1 MAQDKGS
8 HHTFQRK
15 DGRLWY
21 KRCNVLRQ
29 ECYSDA
35 SNNRLLPSFET
46 AFLGREKILTR
57 RPRIVRG
64 LYLGKEP
71 LEYQKIPTPFRF
83 SFQQGYNDITDQEKD
98 KAKNFQGRIIYSQS
112 MTVMLCS
119 LQTKQVNRGQFKRD
133 RVVWKG
139 DTVRRC
145 NNSGTNQ
152 NWWKKELPLSCTKK
166 AKQEADKLRLNAKIS
181 RQLQEKNLVQTDE
194 EEALRGEY
202 QKRTKQSVEC
212 RDTRSYQVQEIDCYF
227 SRKTPVEFYLE
238 NFIFKQSDYD
248 IWSRSNEKQN
258 QEEN

>member
-8 HHTFQRK
+8 HHTFQRN
-15 DGRLWY
+15 DGRLWC

-35 SNNRLLPSFET
+35 SNNRLLSSFET
-46 AFLGREKILTR
+46 AFLGREKILIR

-98 KAKNFQGRIIYSQS
+98 KAKNFKGRIIYSQS
-112 MTVMLCS
+112 MTVTLCS

-133 RVVWKG
+133 RIVWKS
-139 DTVRRC
+139 DAARPTK
-145 NNSGTNQ
+145 NSGKDQ
-152 NWWKKELPLSCTKK
+152 NWWNKELPLSCSKK
-166 AKQEADKLRLNAKIS
+166 AKQEADKLRFNAKIS
-181 RQLQEKNLVQTDE
+181 RQSQEKNLVQTDE
-194 EEALRGEY
+194 EEALRSEY
-202 QKRTKQSVEC
+202 QKRTKQSVEY
-212 RDTRSYQVQEIDCYF
+212 RDTRSHQVQEIDSY
-227 SRKTPVEFYLE
+227 SLRKTPVEFYLE

>member
-1 MAQDKGS
+1 MARDKGS

-21 KRCNVLRQ
+21 KRCNDVLHQ

-35 SNNRLLPSFET
+35 SNNRLHPSFET
-46 AFLGREKILTR
+46 ASLGKEKILIR

-112 MTVMLCS
+112 MTVTLCS
-119 LQTKQVNRGQFKRD
+119 LQTKQVNCGQFKRD
-133 RVVWKG
+133 RVVWKS
-139 DTVRRC
+139 DAVRRS
-145 NNSGTNQ
+145 NNLGKDQ
-152 NWWKKELPLSCTKK
+152 NWWKKELPLSCSKK

-181 RQLQEKNLVQTDE
+181 RQSQEKNLVQTDE
-194 EEALRGEY
+194 EEALRSEY

-212 RDTRSYQVQEIDCYF
+212 SDTRSYQVQEIDSYF

-258 QEEN
+258 

>member
-21 KRCNVLRQ
+21 KRCNVLHQ

-35 SNNRLLPSFET
+35 SNNRLHPSFET
-46 AFLGREKILTR
+46 ASLGKEKISIR

-83 SFQQGYNDITDQEKD
+83 SFQQGYNDITDQEKN

-112 MTVMLCS
+112 MTVTLCS

-133 RVVWKG
+133 RFVWKN
-139 DTVRRC
+139 DAVRRS

-152 NWWKKELPLSCTKK
+152 NWWKKELPLSCSKK
-166 AKQEADKLRLNAKIS
+166 ANQEADKLRFNAKIS

-212 RDTRSYQVQEIDCYF
+212 SDTRSYQVQEIDSYF

>member
-15 DGRLWY
+15 DGRLWC

-46 AFLGREKILTR
+46 AFLGREKILIR

-98 KAKNFQGRIIYSQS
+98 KAKNFKGRIIYSQS
-112 MTVMLCS
+112 MTVTLCS

-133 RVVWKG
+133 RIVWKS
-139 DTVRRC
+139 DAARPTK
-145 NNSGTNQ
+145 NSGKDQ
-152 NWWKKELPLSCTKK
+152 NWWNKELPLSCSKK
-166 AKQEADKLRLNAKIS
+166 AKQEADKLRFNAKIS
-181 RQLQEKNLVQTDE
+181 RQSQEKNLVQTDE
-194 EEALRGEY
+194 EEALRSEY
-202 QKRTKQSVEC
+202 QKNTKQSVEY
-212 RDTRSYQVQEIDCYF
+212 RDTRSHQVQEIDSY
-227 SRKTPVEFYLE
+227 SLRKTPVEFYLE

>member
-15 DGRLWY
+15 DGRLWC

-46 AFLGREKILTR
+46 AFLGREKILIR

-98 KAKNFQGRIIYSQS
+98 KAKNFKGRIIYSQS
-112 MTVMLCS
+112 MTVTLCS
-119 LQTKQVNRGQFKRD
+119 LQTKQVNCGQFKRD
-133 RVVWKG
+133 RVVWKS
-139 DTVRRC
+139 DAVRPT

-152 NWWKKELPLSCTKK
+152 NWWRKELPLSCTKK
-166 AKQEADKLRLNAKIS
+166 AKQEADKLRFNVKIS
-181 RQLQEKNLVQTDE
+181 RQSQEKNLVQTDE
-194 EEALRGEY
+194 EEALRSEY
-202 QKRTKQSVEC
+202 QKNTKQSVEY
-212 RDTRSYQVQEIDCYF
+212 RDTRSHQVQEIDSY
-227 SRKTPVEFYLE
+227 SLRKTPVEFYLE

>member
-29 ECYSDA
+29 ECYSNA

-46 AFLGREKILTR
+46 ALLGREKILTR

-83 SFQQGYNDITDQEKD
+83 SFQQGYNDVTDQEKD

-112 MTVMLCS
+112 MTVTLCS

-139 DTVRRC
+139 DTVRRS

>member
-71 LEYQKIPTPFRF
+71 LEYQKIPTSFRF

-98 KAKNFQGRIIYSQS
+98 KAKNFKGRIIYSQS
-112 MTVMLCS
+112 MTVTLCS
-119 LQTKQVNRGQFKRD
+119 LQTKQANCEQFKLD
-133 RVVWKG
+133 RVVWKS
-139 DTVRRC
+139 DAVRRS
-145 NNSGTNQ
+145 NNSGKDQ
-152 NWWKKELPLSCTKK
+152 NWWKKELPLSRSKK

-181 RQLQEKNLVQTDE
+181 RQSQEKNLVQTDE
-194 EEALRGEY
+194 EEALRSEY
-202 QKRTKQSVEC
+202 QKRTKQSVEY
-212 RDTRSYQVQEIDCYF
+212 RDTRSHQVQEIDSY
-227 SRKTPVEFYLE
+227 SLRKTPVEFYLE

-258 QEEN
+258 

>member
-15 DGRLWY
+15 DGRLWC

-29 ECYSDA
+29 ECYSDT

-83 SFQQGYNDITDQEKD
+83 SFQQRYNDITDQEKD

-112 MTVMLCS
+112 MTVTLCS

-139 DTVRRC
+139 DAVRRT

-166 AKQEADKLRLNAKIS
+166 AKQEADKLS
-181 RQLQEKNLVQTDE
+181 
-194 EEALRGEY
+194 EY

-212 RDTRSYQVQEIDCYF
+212 SDTRSYQVQEIDSYF

-258 QEEN
+258 

>member
-15 DGRLWY
+15 DGRLSY

-139 DTVRRC
+139 DTVRRS

-212 RDTRSYQVQEIDCYF
+212 SDTRSYQVQEIDCYF

>member
-21 KRCNVLRQ
+21 KRCNFLHQ

-35 SNNRLLPSFET
+35 NNNRLHPSFET
-46 AFLGREKILTR
+46 ASLGKEKILIR

-98 KAKNFQGRIIYSQS
+98 KAKNFKGRIIYSQS
-112 MTVMLCS
+112 MTVTLCS

-139 DTVRRC
+139 DAVLPT

-194 EEALRGEY
+194 DEALRSEY

-212 RDTRSYQVQEIDCYF
+212 RDTRSYQVQEIDSYF

-258 QEEN
+258 

>member
-8 HHTFQRK
+8 HHTFQRN
-15 DGRLWY
+15 DGRLWC

-46 AFLGREKILTR
+46 AFLGREKILIR

-98 KAKNFQGRIIYSQS
+98 KAKNFKGRIIYSQS
-112 MTVMLCS
+112 MTVTLCS

-133 RVVWKG
+133 RIVWKS
-139 DTVRRC
+139 DAARPTR
-145 NNSGTNQ
+145 NSGKDQ
-152 NWWKKELPLSCTKK
+152 NWWNKELPLSCSKK
-166 AKQEADKLRLNAKIS
+166 AKQEADKLRFNAKIS
-181 RQLQEKNLVQTDE
+181 RQSQEKNLVQTDE
-194 EEALRGEY
+194 EEALRSEY
-202 QKRTKQSVEC
+202 QKRTKQSVEY
-212 RDTRSYQVQEIDCYF
+212 RDTRSHQVQEIDSY
-227 SRKTPVEFYLE
+227 SLRKTPVEFYLE

-258 QEEN
+258 QVEN

>member
-8 HHTFQRK
+8 HHTFQRN
-15 DGRLWY
+15 DGRLWC

-46 AFLGREKILTR
+46 AFLGREKILIR

-98 KAKNFQGRIIYSQS
+98 KAKNFKGRIIYSQS
-112 MTVMLCS
+112 MTVTLCS
-119 LQTKQVNRGQFKRD
+119 LQTKQVNRGQFKSD
-133 RVVWKG
+133 RIVWKS
-139 DTVRRC
+139 DAARPTK
-145 NNSGTNQ
+145 NSGKDQ
-152 NWWKKELPLSCTKK
+152 NWWNKELPLSCSKK
-166 AKQEADKLRLNAKIS
+166 AKQEADKLRFNAKIS
-181 RQLQEKNLVQTDE
+181 RQSQEKNLVQTDE
-194 EEALRGEY
+194 EEALRSEY
-202 QKRTKQSVEC
+202 QKRTKQSVEY
-212 RDTRSYQVQEIDCYF
+212 RDTRSHQVQEIDSY
-227 SRKTPVEFYLE
+227 SLRKTPVEFYLE
-238 NFIFKQSDYD
+238 IFIFKQSDYD

>member
-1 MAQDKGS
+1 MPQDKGS
-8 HHTFQRK
+8 HQTFQRK

-21 KRCNVLRQ
+21 KRCNVLHQ
-29 ECYSDA
+29 KCYSDA
-35 SNNRLLPSFET
+35 SNNRLHPSFET
-46 AFLGREKILTR
+46 ASLGKEKILIR

-98 KAKNFQGRIIYSQS
+98 KAKNFKGRIIYSQS
-112 MTVMLCS
+112 MTVTLCS

-139 DTVRRC
+139 DAVRPT
-145 NNSGTNQ
+145 NNSDTNP

-212 RDTRSYQVQEIDCYF
+212 RDTRSYQVQEIDSYF

-258 QEEN
+258 

>member
-1 MAQDKGS
+1 
-8 HHTFQRK
+8 
-15 DGRLWY
+15 
-21 KRCNVLRQ
+21 
-29 ECYSDA
+29 
-35 SNNRLLPSFET
+35 
-46 AFLGREKILTR
+46 REKILTR

-83 SFQQGYNDITDQEKD
+83 SFQQGYNDITDQEKN

-112 MTVMLCS
+112 MTVTLCS

-133 RVVWKG
+133 RVVWK
-139 DTVRRC
+139 
-145 NNSGTNQ
+145 
-152 NWWKKELPLSCTKK
+152 
-166 AKQEADKLRLNAKIS
+166 
-181 RQLQEKNLVQTDE
+181 EKNLVQTDE

-202 QKRTKQSVEC
+202 QKRTRQSVEGS
-212 RDTRSYQVQEIDCYF
+212 DTRSYQVQEIDSYF

>member
-46 AFLGREKILTR
+46 ASLGREKILIR

-139 DTVRRC
+139 DAVRPT
-145 NNSGTNQ
+145 NNSAANQ

-181 RQLQEKNLVQTDE
+181 RQLQEKSLVQTDE

-212 RDTRSYQVQEIDCYF
+212 RDTRSYQVQEIDGYF

-258 QEEN
+258 